1 MLYGRRIHCPPV
13 TMSTQFH
20 EDLHRDEDIPRA
32 SERSFG
38 ILFAVVFAAVATWSA
53 ISGAEMRWWAAVL
66 ASILAM
72 LALFRPRL
80 LTPINSAWLALG
92 RVLHRI
98 VSPVVLGLVYTIAVV
113 PTGLFLRI
121 TGRDPLRLKIDRKA
135 ATYWQQRDPPGPP
148 PNSLKNQF

>member
-1 MLYGRRIHCPPV
+1 
-13 TMSTQFH
+13 
-20 EDLHRDEDIPRA
+20 
-32 SERSFG
+32 
-38 ILFAVVFAAVATWSA
+38 
-53 ISGAEMRWWAAVL
+53 MRWCAAVL

-98 VSPVVLGLVYTIAVV
+98 VSPVVLGLVYAIAVV